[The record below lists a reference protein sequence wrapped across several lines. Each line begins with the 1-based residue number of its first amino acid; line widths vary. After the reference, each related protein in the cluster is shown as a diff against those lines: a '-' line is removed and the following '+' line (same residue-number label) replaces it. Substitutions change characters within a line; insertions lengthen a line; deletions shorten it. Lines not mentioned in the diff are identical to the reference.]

1 MKTTLER
8 GHHKFVGGD
17 PALEGAIIIKD
28 ADRLKICLRNSRL
41 NQSRPNMNLKNGVY
55 QDYGAYK

>member
-17 PALEGAIIIKD
+17 PALEGVIIIKD
-28 ADRLKICLRNSRL
+28 ADRVKICLRNSRL
-41 NQSRPNMNLKNGVY
+41 NQWLHKKPGVILC
-55 QDYGAYK
+55 